1 MKVTKLKS
9 AKTDCSFRDSDC
21 DRSPGLDDVHLDA
34 LEVTQV
40 RGHQRKAPAGIGE
53 RHAGGCGKD
62 WIVFSSGEGV
72 GELKVLTLVI
82 YPKKLILPM
91 LVFCQIVEKFGI
103 STNLRTILQFV
114 YHLLLN
120 SL

>member
-62 WIVFSSGEGV
+62 WIVLNPLEWVVVF
-72 GELKVLTLVI
+72 KILTPVI

-91 LVFCQIVEKFGI
+91 SIYC
-103 STNLRTILQFV
+103 
-114 YHLLLN
+114 
-120 SL
+120 